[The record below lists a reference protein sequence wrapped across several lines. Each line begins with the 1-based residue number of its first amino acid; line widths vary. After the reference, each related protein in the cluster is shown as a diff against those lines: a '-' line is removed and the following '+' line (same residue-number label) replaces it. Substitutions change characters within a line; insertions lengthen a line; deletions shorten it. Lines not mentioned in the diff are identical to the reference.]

1 MRPGHRL
8 IGTAQMTARY
18 NVTPTACQRQYPD
31 LRAFAG

>member
-18 NVTPTACQRQYPD
+18 NVTPRQYPD